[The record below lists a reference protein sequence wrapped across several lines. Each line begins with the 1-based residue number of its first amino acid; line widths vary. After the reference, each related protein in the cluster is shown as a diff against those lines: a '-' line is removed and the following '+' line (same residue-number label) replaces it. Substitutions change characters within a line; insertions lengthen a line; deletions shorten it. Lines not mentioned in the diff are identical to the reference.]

1 MLIRDLQ
8 QTTEFLLVHPSRI
21 ATMSVLSRSHPEV
34 YFYSHASCGARLVSN
49 DTDSVSA
56 MYFYSH
62 APYGAQRTGGTSF
75 LLTRLLRGVTK
86 WYFAI
91 EQDVANFY
99 SHVPR
104 GARRSRPAFS
114 FLKIFLLMHPLRGST
129 SGKNFF
135 IIKRNI
141 STHISLTMC
150 NNSL

>member
-21 ATMSVLSRSHPEV
+21 ANMSVLSRSHPEV
-34 YFYSHASCGARLVSN
+34 YFYSHASCGAQR
-49 DTDSVSA
+49 TRRT
-56 MYFYSH
+56 
-62 APYGAQRTGGTSF
+62 QRTGGTSF